1 MIEIL
6 ANSGTFA
13 SELIARTS
21 DTASVQRIVQISLA
35 PVFLLAAIGAFL
47 NVMNGRLIWLTER
60 VDRLDESEKMGRHD
74 PALEELPVLKR
85 RQTYAHTAV
94 TLSTIAALLIC
105 TVVALLFISAFIR
118 PPIGTYVAAVWIS
131 AMVMV
136 FVSLLFFLLET
147 KFATRPASERRRLS
161 RKIRRKKDDTD
172 NSATN

>member
-1 MIEIL
+1 MIELL
-6 ANSGTFA
+6 ASSGTFA
-13 SELIARTS
+13 TELIARTS
-21 DTASVQRIVQISLA
+21 DTASVQKILQISLA

-60 VDRLDESEKMGRHD
+60 VDRLDEREKMGRHD

-85 RQTYAHTAV
+85 RQTYAHSAV

-118 PPIGTYVAAVWIS
+118 PPIGTYVAVVWIS
-131 AMVMV
+131 AMALV
-136 FVSLLFFLLET
+136 FASLLCFLLET

-161 RKIRRKKDDTD
+161 RKILKKNDDAVD
-172 NSATN
+172 S